1 MLDARALM
9 AAAVLMVL
17 GASAAEGNA
26 EIQASGV
33 TLVAAKDVRCPPIV
47 VPFGYVSP
55 YATPRHA
62 GVHDGIDIS
71 LPEGTPVLA
80 IAAGKVISIGTNA
93 TFTGDYAWLQ
103 HAPSDTGLPLWLYS
117 TYLHFDRVPDLE
129 AGSAVKVAQVI
140 GRSGKR
146 SYPNLH
152 LGTLVSGGDRYETR
166 RTSVLVP
173 GGRVVD
179 PAVVYVAGLGGLADL
194 ELLPRALPSVLIPYA
209 TDDGVIRPD
218 KSRVVWPVACKRL

>member
-1 MLDARALM
+1 MPDARALM

-17 GASAAEGNA
+17 GASAAGGNA
-26 EIQASGV
+26 DIQASGV
-33 TLVAAKDVRCPPIV
+33 TLVAAKDVSCPPIV

-80 IAAGKVISIGTNA
+80 IAAGKVIGIGTSA

-103 HAPSDTGLPLWLYS
+103 HAPSDTGLPFWLYS
-117 TYLHFDRVPDLE
+117 TYLHFERVPDLE

-152 LGTLVSGGDRYETR
+152 LGTFVSGGERDDAR
-166 RTSVLVP
+166 RTGVL
-173 GGRVVD
+173 GHRGRVVD
-179 PAVVYVAGLGGLADL
+179 AALGSLT
-194 ELLPRALPSVLIPYA
+194 AL
-209 TDDGVIRPD
+209 GR
-218 KSRVVWPVACKRL
+218 

>member
-1 MLDARALM
+1 MPDARALM
-9 AAAVLMVL
+9 AAVLMVL

-80 IAAGKVISIGTNA
+80 IAAGKVISIGTSD

-103 HAPSDTGLPLWLYS
+103 HAPADTGLPFWLYS
-117 TYLHFDRVPDLE
+117 TYLHFDRLPDLE
-129 AGSAVKVAQVI
+129 VGSAVKVAQVI
-140 GRSGKR
+140 GTSGKR
-146 SYPNLH
+146 SYPPLH
-152 LGTLVSGGDRYETR
+152 LGTLVSGSDLYETR
-166 RTSVLVP
+166 RASVLVP

-179 PAVVYVAGLGGLADL
+179 PAVVYVTGLGGLADL

>member
-1 MLDARALM
+1 MPDARALM

-80 IAAGKVISIGTNA
+80 IAAGKVISIGTSD
-93 TFTGDYAWLQ
+93 TFIGDYAWLQ
-103 HAPSDTGLPLWLYS
+103 HAPADTALPFWLYS

-129 AGSAVKVAQVI
+129 VGSAVKVAQVI
-140 GRSGKR
+140 GTSGKR
-146 SYPNLH
+146 SYPHLH
-152 LGTLVSGGDRYETR
+152 LGTFVSGSDRYETR
-166 RTSVLVP
+166 GASVLVP

-179 PAVVYVAGLGGLADL
+179 PAVAYVGGLGGLTDL
-194 ELLPRALPSVLIPYA
+194 GRLPRDRPSVLMSYA
-209 TDDGVIRPD
+209 TDDGVIHPD
-218 KSRVVWPVACKRL
+218 RSRVVWPVACKRQ